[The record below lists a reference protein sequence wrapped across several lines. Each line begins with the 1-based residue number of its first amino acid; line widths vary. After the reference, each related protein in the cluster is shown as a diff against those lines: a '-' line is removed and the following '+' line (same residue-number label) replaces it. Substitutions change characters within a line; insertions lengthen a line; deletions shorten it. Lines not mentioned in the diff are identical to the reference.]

1 MKKIDCTK
9 CKKGSACCGFG
20 VWVDL
25 EDAKK
30 IVSLGLKGEFF
41 HLERDEA
48 FPSGYKVGTSH
59 EDDPCSFLT
68 PDGLCSIHIV
78 DYNFKP
84 IHCKEF
90 PYENG
95 KLADFADVLCV
106 EVKSEISKK
115 KEQQKIEADAFL
127 TK

>member
-9 CKKGSACCGFG
+9 CKQGSACCGFG
-20 VWVDL
+20 AWVDL

-30 IVSLGLKGEFF
+30 IVSLGLKGVFF
-41 HLERDEA
+41 HLEKDEA
-48 FPSGYKVGTSH
+48 FPSGYKVGTSW
-59 EDDPCSFLT
+59 EDNPCSFLT

-78 DYNFKP
+78 DYDLKP

-106 EVKSEISKK
+106 EVKSEIRKK
-115 KEQQKIEADAFL
+115 KEQQKIEADSFL